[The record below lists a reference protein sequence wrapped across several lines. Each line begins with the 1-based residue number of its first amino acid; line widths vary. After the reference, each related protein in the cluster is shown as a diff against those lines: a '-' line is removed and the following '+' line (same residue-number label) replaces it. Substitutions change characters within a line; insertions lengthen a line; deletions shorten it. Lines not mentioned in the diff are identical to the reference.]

1 MTEEK
6 ALVDQSLIDEAR
18 KLSGEANRAQFDFT
32 PIIEIDNSKI
42 EEKVSGGRKT
52 KVTCEP
58 RFVFTTKNENNE
70 YVKAP
75 YPNPILGVVLKVR
88 YMVDKKWEEN
98 SDTRYYRS
106 NEFDS
111 FFGRNVVLRSGEDT
125 SSPMT
130 YKEFKE
136 KFEKKYNLWSIVYF
150 LMNNAEG
157 NKIYKLKLKGTSRG
171 HFWDYMN
178 SFGKGSMLL
187 NKTEVSFDVDDGAE
201 NPFNFACFKK
211 LDDPI
216 DSPVVM
222 SAAREL
228 NDLLN
233 SFNSPEPTVIKETP
247 KPEPAVVE
255 AVPKE
260 AIAPGEEVKKP
271 ENVLASAMGMDKTA
285 TEEVTATEKK
295 EEETDGIKI
304 QGIPF

>member
-1 MTEEK
+1 MKYLKSEQQYIN
-6 ALVDQSLIDEAR
+6 LYDR
-18 KLSGEANRAQFDFT
+18 KLFKRKRFG
-32 PIIEIDNSKI
+32 IIKRQ
-42 EEKVSGGRKT
+42 K
-52 KVTCEP
+52 
-58 RFVFTTKNENNE
+58 FVI
-70 YVKAP
+70 Y
-75 YPNPILGVVLKVR
+75 G
-88 YMVDKKWEEN
+88 
-98 SDTRYYRS
+98 
-106 NEFDS
+106 
-111 FFGRNVVLRSGEDT
+111 
-125 SSPMT
+125 
-130 YKEFKE
+130 
-136 KFEKKYNLWSIVYF
+136 FEKKYNLWSIVYF